1 MNREKKL
8 ESINK
13 AILKIE
19 KLYSNCV
26 LCGHKCHCDRLN
38 GFMGKCSVKE
48 KPDKIKIASKTLH
61 FGEEPMLVGVSGSGT
76 VFFSSCNL
84 RCVYCQNYQISSE
97 GLGDDI
103 SIEELASYFLD
114 LQKLG
119 ANNINLVTPTHVIYQ
134 IVLALKI
141 AFENGLDIPIAY
153 NTNGF
158 DSVELIEALDG
169 VIDIYLPD
177 MKYYKNENAKKFSNA
192 SNYFS
197 NAINAI
203 KLMHAQVKDF
213 VYDDYGILKRGL
225 IVRHLIL
232 PNNISGIYD
241 ILIELKNNDMCDV
254 ILSLMSQYSPQY
266 QALNYEELS
275 SPITKKEY
283 DEIIDYAASLGFENI
298 LAQEFESQS
307 NYLPDF
313 NNNENPFK
321 I

>member
-8 ESINK
+8 AFINR
-13 AILKIE
+13 AISKID

-26 LCGHKCHCDRLN
+26 LCGHKCNSDRVN
-38 GFMGKCSVKE
+38 GFLGKCAVKE
-48 KPDKIKIASKTLH
+48 NAYKIKVASRTLH
-61 FGEEPMLVGVSGSGT
+61 FGEEPMLVGDSGSGT
-76 VFFSSCNL
+76 VFFSRCNL
-84 RCVYCQNYQISSE
+84 HCVYCQNYQISSE
-97 GLGDDI
+97 SMGDDI
-103 SIEELASYFLD
+103 TIEELASYFLN
-114 LQKLG
+114 LQKEG

-177 MKYYKNENAKKFSNA
+177 IKYYKNENAKKFSNA
-192 SNYFS
+192 SNYFE
-197 NAINAI
+197 NTINSV
-203 KLMHAQVKDF
+203 KLMHAQVQDF
-213 VYDDYGILKRGL
+213 IYDDYGILKRGL
-225 IVRHLIL
+225 IIRHLIL

-241 ILIELKNNDMCDV
+241 ILIELKNNNMCDV

-266 QALNYEELS
+266 KAFDYDELLS
-275 SPITKKEY
+275 AITKKEY
-283 DEIIDYAASLGFENI
+283 DDIINYALSLGFENI
-298 LAQEFESQS
+298 LVQEFESQS

-313 NNNENPFK
+313 NNNNPFK
-321 I
+321 T